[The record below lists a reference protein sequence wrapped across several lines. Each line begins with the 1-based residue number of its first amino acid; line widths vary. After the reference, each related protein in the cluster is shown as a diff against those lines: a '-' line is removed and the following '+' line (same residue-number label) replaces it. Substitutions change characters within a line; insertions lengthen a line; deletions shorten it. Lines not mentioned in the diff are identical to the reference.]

1 MLPKLRLILFII
13 FCCTPQH
20 FVLAFELEKEIDTFR
35 KTFDFSETRLS
46 FNFKEIIKN
55 SKANRVF
62 CEPSKWNTL
71 LHGDY
76 NDVSFF
82 KTIEVKG
89 DNIKDFIVNT
99 RPAILKLY
107 QLLLE
112 KSKNPNSMASKYFLL
127 GMVENEAFTLIK
139 PHQFERDNTLL
150 YSGSFDMTK
159 YDQYKEQMAKSAM
172 LLLASSIAIEMNREQ
187 ISSVELNKL
196 TSWGDK
202 ILQTHINQP
211 SRALETTKEENQ
223 YLGNEDIKSQIAAGY
238 IAFGIST
245 QNQQMLELGLDL
257 FSAVMEEISS
267 EGTFERFFKNHE
279 TLEMKYHHT
288 VIGYLT
294 VSAFILKNQGFDAF
308 NSKNANGSSLK
319 QAIEFVVRNTFEDRH
334 PELKS
339 TQQDRA
345 YLDGVRNTFNSMA
358 WLELAQAGISE
369 FAENPD
375 FMNALNYRNTTATW
389 ITESKAGF
397 FGGDMAGYTSCF
409 FSTLPPEN
417 EVVEKVEMM
426 NFYQNTTFEQRQCFF
441 KLFSSPDLLVLF
453 KSNGTL
459 PTERLEERRIEGY
472 LSCRDK

>member
-1 MLPKLRLILFII
+1 MLAKLRLILFII
-13 FCCTPQH
+13 LCCTPQH
-20 FVLAFELEKEIDTFR
+20 FVLASDLEKEISTF
-35 KTFDFSETRLS
+35 KKAFDFSETRLS
-46 FNFKEIIKN
+46 FNSKEIIKN
-55 SKANRVF
+55 SKVNRVF

-71 LHGDY
+71 LHGNY

-89 DNIKDFIVNT
+89 DNLKDFIVNT

-112 KSKNPNSMASKYFLL
+112 KSKSPNSMASKYFLL
-127 GMVENEAFTLIK
+127 GMIENEAFTLIK
-139 PHQFERDNTLL
+139 PHQFKRNNSLL
-150 YSGSFDMTK
+150 YSGRFDITK

-172 LLLASSIAIEMNREQ
+172 LLLASSIALEMNREQ
-187 ISSVELNKL
+187 ISSVDLNKL
-196 TSWGDK
+196 INWGERVF
-202 ILQTHINQP
+202 QTHIKQP
-211 SRALETTKEENQ
+211 SVALETTNEVGQ
-223 YLGNEDIKSQIAAGY
+223 YLGSEDIKSQIAAGY

-257 FSAVMEEISS
+257 FTAVMEEISS
-267 EGTFERFFKNHE
+267 DRTFKRFFKNHD

-308 NSKNANGSSLK
+308 NPKNANGISLK
-319 QAIEFVVRNTFEDRH
+319 QAIEFVVENTFENRH
-334 PELKS
+334 PELIG
-339 TQQDRA
+339 TQQDRV

-358 WLELAQAGISE
+358 WLELAQASIPE
-369 FAENPD
+369 FSENPD

-409 FSTLPPEN
+409 FSKLPPEN

-453 KSNGTL
+453 KSNDIL
-459 PTERLEERRIEGY
+459 PNERLEERRIEGY

>member
-1 MLPKLRLILFII
+1 MLAKLRLILFI
-13 FCCTPQH
+13 FLCCTPQH
-20 FVLAFELEKEIDTFR
+20 SILASELEREIDTFR

-46 FNFKEIIKN
+46 FNSKEIIKN

-71 LHGDY
+71 LYGNY

-89 DNIKDFIVNT
+89 DNLKDFIVNT
-99 RPAILKLY
+99 SPVTLKLY

-127 GMVENEAFTLIK
+127 DMVENEAFTSIK
-139 PHQFERDNTLL
+139 PHQFERNNTLL
-150 YSGSFDMTK
+150 FSGSFDVTK

-187 ISSVELNKL
+187 ISSLELDKL
-196 TSWGDK
+196 TNWGEK

-211 SRALETTKEENQ
+211 SKALEITKEENQ
-223 YLGNEDIKSQIAAGY
+223 YLGSEDIKSQIAAGY

-257 FSAVMEEISS
+257 FTAVMEEISS
-267 EGTFERFFKNHE
+267 EGTFKRFFKNHE
-279 TLEMKYHHT
+279 TFEMKYHHT

-294 VSAFILKNQGFDAF
+294 VSAFILKNQGIDAF
-308 NSKNANGSSLK
+308 NTKNANGSSLK
-319 QAIEFVVRNTFEDRH
+319 QAIEFVVENTFDDRH
-334 PELKS
+334 PDLIG
-339 TQQDRA
+339 TQQDRV

-358 WLELAQAGISE
+358 WLELAQASVSK
-369 FAENPD
+369 FVQNAD
-375 FMNALNYRNTTATW
+375 FMTALNYRNTTATW

-397 FGGDMAGYTSCF
+397 FGGDLAGYTSCF
-409 FSTLPPEN
+409 FSALPPEK

-441 KLFSSPDLLVLF
+441 KLLSSPDLLVLF
-453 KSNGTL
+453 KSNETL
-459 PTERLEERRIEGY
+459 PNERLEERRVEGY